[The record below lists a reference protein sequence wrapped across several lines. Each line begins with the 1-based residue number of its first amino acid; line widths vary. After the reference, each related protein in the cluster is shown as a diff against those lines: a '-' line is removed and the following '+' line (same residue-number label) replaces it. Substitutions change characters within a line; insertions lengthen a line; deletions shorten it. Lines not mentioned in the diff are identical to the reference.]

1 MLGIVVSRADSAS
14 VHIGE
19 QLRALADWESYED
32 DGQPAAEGGGTVY
45 ETAGAELREFETRH
59 LDLVEPAAAFG
70 DIDLLV
76 FASKHSGETGPLLT
90 AHHTGNIGTAV
101 HGGADHSLAE
111 PAPHALRTVYEL
123 LADHAPSGYDV
134 GIECTHHGPSNVGA
148 PSMFV
153 EVGSAQPQWDDP
165 EAARGVAQAILDLR
179 DVVPHCP
186 TDNGNETRR
195 QLLGIGGGH
204 YAPRFE
210 RIIQETDWTVGHILA
225 DWGLDEA
232 DIDTATLT
240 AVLEQAFEAGK
251 TAYALVEDDRP
262 KVLDRI
268 EALGYRAVSETWV
281 RETEGVPLGL
291 VGDLESTVCPVEDG
305 LRFGDAARGDSVPD
319 TYDVV
324 ELPTALVDEARG
336 IDRAQMSDELV
347 ATADGHC
354 RPRRRDDTGR
364 SCRPTRL
371 AAGDKIRHHRT
382 RGGRYRGAQN
392 RVQSRESQNARRPRR
407 PCIRKT
413 RRWDPC
419 RRRRRDDSARCCPRR
434 TRRRVLALVVTPLFR
449 VEIPTL
455 TEPRGINISGFFVK

>member
-262 KVLDRI
+262 EVLDRI

-347 ATADGHC
+347 ATTLAFTTDQGGSRPTGTVVLDDETTQDAVVDRLVSLLETKYDTIEREADAIVARRTVFNPEKARTLGVPDGPAFGKLADGT
-354 RPRRRDDTGR
+354 PVDV
-364 SCRPTRL
+364 
-371 AAGDKIRHHRT
+371 
-382 RGGRYRGAQN
+382 GG
-392 RVQSRESQNARRPRR
+392 E
-407 PCIRKT
+407 T
-413 RRWDPC
+413 
-419 RRRRRDDSARCCPRR
+419 
-434 TRRRVLALVVTPLFR
+434 
-449 VEIPTL
+449 IPPDAVHDEHVDEFSL
-455 TEPRGINISGFFVK
+455 SS